1 MSETPKTEK
10 FLTIPEVME
19 RGNVSRP
26 TVMRAIQADELSA
39 KRIGRG
45 RGTWRV
51 SEASFRA
58 WLGSDA
64 SPDDAPQE

>member
-1 MSETPKTEK
+1 MNQTETY
-10 FLTIPEVME
+10 LTIGQVME

-26 TVMRAIQADELSA
+26 TVMRAIAADELSA

-58 WLGSDA
+58 WMGAEAEPEAPPSD
-64 SPDDAPQE
+64 E